1 VNAHPS
7 IGTPDLV
14 APTTRL
20 HAAWLEAH
28 EEWGPG
34 VHEDGFGLHASDE
47 VGSSAGFAAW
57 VARLTAQ
64 ADPAQAV
71 AAGRVHCTYRWIVE
85 DGRVLGAIAL
95 RHELNERLMQL
106 GHIGYG
112 IRPSAR
118 RRGLAT
124 WALGRTLDQA
134 RRLGLARVL
143 IVCEA
148 GNLASAKT
156 IERHGGVL
164 EDVRDDTIRRYW
176 ITTGVPG
183 A

>member
-1 VNAHPS
+1 M
-7 IGTPDLV
+7 PDLV
-14 APTTRL
+14 APTARL

-57 VARLTAQ
+57 VARLNAQ
-64 ADPAQAV
+64 SDPAQAV
-71 AAGRVHCTYRWIVE
+71 AAGRVHCAYRWIVE

-164 EDVRDDTIRRYW
+164 EGVRDGTVRRYW
-176 ITTGVPG
+176 ITTGEPS